1 MTGVQTCALPIWF
14 IGNCGYEAGDYIY
27 CTYTLNVKGQQKQY
41 HMAGKILSVRELE
54 DKPDTFEYRI
64 QYTNPDVDEREE
76 IIKYIFE
83 EERRQRH
90 KATSK

>member
-1 MTGVQTCALPIWF
+1 
-14 IGNCGYEAGDYIY
+14 
-27 CTYTLNVKGQQKQY
+27 
-41 HMAGKILSVRELE
+41 MAGKRLSVRELE